1 MKALVS
7 NMLNILALFVLLTSS
22 ALFASDFLFEVPVKL
37 DRIPKGI
44 PQAKIQCDVFGYRDN
59 KEPIASGYSI
69 RPIGT
74 HRGELIDT
82 VRVSVNYQSMK
93 RHINPHMYQCR
104 LLLLTPWAES
114 AWQMPATDSV
124 DTSIHPLPDSKPVT
138 LVEGILSTR

>member
-1 MKALVS
+1 MKKLVIYS
-7 NMLNILALFVLLTSS
+7 LALLIFLASGNLL
-22 ALFASDFLFEVPVKL
+22 ASDFVFEVPVKL

-69 RPIGT
+69 RPIGS
-74 HRGELIDT
+74 HRGELVDT
-82 VRVSVNYQSMK
+82 IRVSANYKSNL

-104 LLLLTPWAES
+104 LLLLTPWAKS
-114 AWQMPATDSV
+114 AWQMPGTDAD
-124 DTSIHPLPDSKPVT
+124 DTSIQPQPDTKAVT